1 MYSPKDGQPCAD
13 HDRASGE
20 GAKPQD
26 YVLIKMRALDLPAPL
41 AALQVLGP
49 LHLLAPPRARGSCCV
64 QQHRRECVREFAD
77 LRMRCRLL
85 SPLAAAFPAGAVAL
99 SCLLQNC
106 LLASDLQQGFEA
118 AALRLI
124 GVSYVRPS
132 PISTFCEHKSTT
144 PDWAD
149 KLAI

>member
-26 YVLIKMRALDLPAPL
+26 YVLIKMRALDVPAPL

-49 LHLLAPPRARGSCCV
+49 LHLLPTAGEGLLLHAAAPAGMCSGMCSGI
-64 QQHRRECVREFAD
+64 RRPAD
-77 LRMRCRLL
+77 AL
-85 SPLAAAFPAGAVAL
+85 PLAISSCRGFPAGAVAL

-144 PDWAD
+144 PD
-149 KLAI
+149 